1 MIQLFIYV
9 SIYMYILAM
18 YKWLVQQVSH
28 ILLKKEKKKIIMII

>member
-18 YKWLVQQVSH
+18 YKWLVQHVSH
-28 ILLKKEKKKIIMII
+28 ILLKKEKKIIMII